1 MKEIFIFFAGFTL
14 GASVA
19 LLLAPESG
27 ADLRANIKSK
37 VDDDLPKLKS
47 DFQASMKKTDQRLDK
62 VEADLKK
69 LKHSPDDKQEK
80 YKMTTEEVTLVLV
93 NAGYLSEADVDAAV
107 VVLQDALVI
116 DAAEDAQAEAAEDYS
131 TQQDLVAEAEVWA
144 SEDAAEGDIESALVD
159 DEIIEEAQDQMEV
172 DKEVMVEAEVVIEA
186 AYSDAAAALL
196 AAELIDEAELEAVA
210 VAIANA
216 IDEEEE

>member
-1 MKEIFIFFAGFTL
+1 
-14 GASVA
+14 
-19 LLLAPESG
+19 
-27 ADLRANIKSK
+27 
-37 VDDDLPKLKS
+37 
-47 DFQASMKKTDQRLDK
+47 
-62 VEADLKK
+62 
-69 LKHSPDDKQEK
+69 
-80 YKMTTEEVTLVLV
+80 MTTEEVTLVLV

-107 VVLQDALVI
+107 VVLHDALVI

>member
-1 MKEIFIFFAGFTL
+1 
-14 GASVA
+14 
-19 LLLAPESG
+19 
-27 ADLRANIKSK
+27 
-37 VDDDLPKLKS
+37 
-47 DFQASMKKTDQRLDK
+47 
-62 VEADLKK
+62 
-69 LKHSPDDKQEK
+69 
-80 YKMTTEEVTLVLV
+80 MTTEEVTLVLV
-93 NAGYLSEADVDAAV
+93 NAGYLSEADVDAAE
-107 VVLQDALVI
+107 VVLHDALVI

-216 IDEEEE
+216 IDKEEE

>member
-1 MKEIFIFFAGFTL
+1 
-14 GASVA
+14 
-19 LLLAPESG
+19 
-27 ADLRANIKSK
+27 
-37 VDDDLPKLKS
+37 
-47 DFQASMKKTDQRLDK
+47 
-62 VEADLKK
+62 
-69 LKHSPDDKQEK
+69 
-80 YKMTTEEVTLVLV
+80 MTTEEVTLVLV

-107 VVLQDALVI
+107 VVLHDALVI

-186 AYSDAAAALL
+186 AYSDAATALL

-210 VAIANA
+210 VVIANA

>member
-1 MKEIFIFFAGFTL
+1 
-14 GASVA
+14 
-19 LLLAPESG
+19 
-27 ADLRANIKSK
+27 
-37 VDDDLPKLKS
+37 
-47 DFQASMKKTDQRLDK
+47 
-62 VEADLKK
+62 
-69 LKHSPDDKQEK
+69 
-80 YKMTTEEVTLVLV
+80 MTTEEVTLVLV

-107 VVLQDALVI
+107 VVLHDALVI

-186 AYSDAAAALL
+186 AYSDVAAALL

-210 VAIANA
+210 VVIANA

>member
-1 MKEIFIFFAGFTL
+1 
-14 GASVA
+14 
-19 LLLAPESG
+19 
-27 ADLRANIKSK
+27 
-37 VDDDLPKLKS
+37 
-47 DFQASMKKTDQRLDK
+47 
-62 VEADLKK
+62 
-69 LKHSPDDKQEK
+69 
-80 YKMTTEEVTLVLV
+80 MTTEEATLVLV

-107 VVLQDALVI
+107 VVLHDALVI

-159 DEIIEEAQDQMEV
+159 DEIIEEAQNQMEV

>member
-1 MKEIFIFFAGFTL
+1 
-14 GASVA
+14 
-19 LLLAPESG
+19 
-27 ADLRANIKSK
+27 
-37 VDDDLPKLKS
+37 
-47 DFQASMKKTDQRLDK
+47 
-62 VEADLKK
+62 
-69 LKHSPDDKQEK
+69 
-80 YKMTTEEVTLVLV
+80 MTTEEVTLVLV

-107 VVLQDALVI
+107 VVLHDALVI

-210 VAIANA
+210 VVIANA

>member
-1 MKEIFIFFAGFTL
+1 
-14 GASVA
+14 
-19 LLLAPESG
+19 
-27 ADLRANIKSK
+27 
-37 VDDDLPKLKS
+37 
-47 DFQASMKKTDQRLDK
+47 
-62 VEADLKK
+62 
-69 LKHSPDDKQEK
+69 
-80 YKMTTEEVTLVLV
+80 MTTEEVTLVLV